1 MKTKTIIVLATLDT
15 KGQEAQFVKEE
26 IERRNH
32 RVVVID
38 TAVVGKAYF
47 QADIFR
53 EEVAEEGGRSL
64 SKLLENPER
73 KVAAPIMAKGAKAI
87 VLKLATESNADG
99 IISMGGT
106 QGTTLAT
113 EVMRALPVGFPKVM
127 VSTMASGNTA
137 PFVDIKDIAML
148 FSVADIMGL
157 NPITR
162 KILSNAAGAV
172 CGMAESGIEI
182 EITKPL
188 VAITTVGITTQGA
201 IRAKE
206 VLEASGY
213 ETIVFH
219 AVGTG
224 GRAMEDLMKQ
234 GLIKAVLDIATLEIT
249 NEMYDALLA
258 AGPERLTVAGKL
270 GLPQV
275 VVPGAISILVYGA
288 PDTVPAKYK
297 NRKTISHSPKITDI
311 RINKDEQVA
320 VAYEIAKRLKDSKGP
335 TVVMVPTKGYDSYS
349 VKGMG
354 FWEPDTD
361 QAFVDVLKKELPPN
375 IPVIEKDQDIN
386 DPKFAE
392 EMARTLVEI
401 MGRVHK

>member
-1 MKTKTIIVLATLDT
+1 MKKNTIIVLATLDT
-15 KGQEAQFVKEE
+15 KGKEAQFVKEE
-26 IERRNH
+26 IEKKNYRA
-32 RVVVID
+32 VLVDAGVI
-38 TAVVGKAYF
+38 GKPTCR
-47 QADIFR
+47 ADISR
-53 EEVAEEGGRSL
+53 EIVAREGGRPL
-64 SKLLENPER
+64 SKLLEKPDR
-73 KVAAPIMAKGAKAI
+73 KVAAPIMVKGATAI
-87 VLKLATESNADG
+87 ITKMVAERKADG

-113 EVMRALPVGFPKVM
+113 EVMRALPIGFPKVM

-182 EITKPL
+182 EIIKPL

-201 IRAKE
+201 IRAKQ
-206 VLEASGY
+206 VLEESGY

-249 NEMYDALLA
+249 NEIYDALLA
-258 AGPERLTVAGKL
+258 GGPERLTIAGRL

-275 VVPGAISILVYGA
+275 VAPGAIAILVYGT
-288 PDTVPAKYK
+288 PDTIPAKYK
-297 NRKTISHSPKITDI
+297 ERKIIPHSPKITDV

-320 VAYEIAKRLKDSKGP
+320 VAYEIARRLKDSKGP
-335 TVVMVPTKGYDSYS
+335 TVFMVPGKGYDSYS
-349 VKGMG
+349 VKGMD
-354 FWEPDTD
+354 FWEPESD
-361 QAFVDVLKKELPPN
+361 QAFVNVLKRKLPPN
-375 IPVIEKDQDIN
+375 IPIMERNRDIN
-386 DPKFAE
+386 DPEFAE
-392 EMARTLVEI
+392 EMAHTLIQI
-401 MGRVHK
+401 MGKVYK

>member
-1 MKTKTIIVLATLDT
+1 MSQKTIIILATLDT
-15 KGQEAQFVKEE
+15 KGQETQFIKEE
-26 IERRNH
+26 IEDRGH

-38 TAVVGKAYF
+38 AGVVGKPYF
-47 QADIFR
+47 EADIPQ
-53 EEVAEEGGRSL
+53 EKVAKEGGRSL
-64 SKLLENPER
+64 SQLLKNPER
-73 KVAAPIMAKGAKAI
+73 KIAAPVMAKGATAI
-87 VLKLATESNADG
+87 IIKMVAERKADG
-99 IISMGGT
+99 IISLGGT

-113 EVMRALPVGFPKVM
+113 EVMRVLPVGFPKVM

-137 PFVDIKDIAML
+137 PFVDIKDITML

-201 IRAKE
+201 IRAKQ
-206 VLEASGY
+206 VLEEAGY

-258 AGPERLTVAGKL
+258 AGPERLTIAGKL

-275 VVPGAISILVYGA
+275 VVPGAIAILVYGT
-288 PDTVPAKYK
+288 PDTIPVKYK
-297 NRKTISHSPKITDI
+297 NRKIISHSPKITDV

-320 VAYEIAKRLKDSKGP
+320 VAYEITKRLKDSKGP
-335 TVVMVPTKGYDSYS
+335 TVVMVPSKGYDSYS
-349 VKGMG
+349 VEGMD
-354 FWEPDTD
+354 FWEPDSD

-375 IPVIEKDQDIN
+375 ISVIERDQDIN
-386 DPKFAE
+386 DPEFAE
-392 EMARTLVEI
+392 EMARTLIEL
-401 MGRVHK
+401 MRKMY

>member
-1 MKTKTIIVLATLDT
+1 MEKKTIIVLATLDT
-15 KGQEAQFVKEE
+15 KGKEAQFVKEE
-26 IERRNH
+26 IENRGH

-38 TAVVGKAYF
+38 TGVVGKPYF
-47 QADIFR
+47 EADISR
-53 EEVAEEGGRSL
+53 EEVAQQGDRPL
-64 SKLLENPER
+64 SELLKNPDR
-73 KVAAPIMAKGAKAI
+73 KTAAPVMAKGAKAI
-87 VLKLATESNADG
+87 VTKMVREKKADG

-127 VSTMASGNTA
+127 VSTVASGNTV

-148 FSVADIMGL
+148 FPVADILGL
-157 NPITR
+157 NPITK

-172 CGMAESGIEI
+172 CGMAESEVKI

-188 VAITTVGITTQGA
+188 VGITTVGITTQAA
-201 IRAKE
+201 IKAKS
-206 VLEASGY
+206 VLEGAGY

-234 GLIKAVLDIATLEIT
+234 GFIKAVLDIATIEVT

-258 AGPERLTVAGKL
+258 AGPERLTTAGRL

-275 VVPGAISILVYGA
+275 IAPGAIAILVYGT
-288 PDTVPAKYK
+288 PDTIPAKYK
-297 NRKTISHSPKITDI
+297 DRKIIAHSPKITDV

-320 VAYEIAKRLKDSKGP
+320 VAHEIVRRLKGSKGS
-335 TVVMVPTKGYDSYS
+335 TVFMVPRKGYDSYS
-349 VKGMG
+349 VEGMD
-354 FWEPDTD
+354 FWELESD
-361 QAFVDVLKKELPPN
+361 QAFVEVLKKELPPK
-375 IPVIEKDQDIN
+375 IPVIERDRDIN
-386 DPKFAE
+386 DPEFAE
-392 EMARTLVEI
+392 EMANTLIEL
-401 MGRVHK
+401 MRKMY

>member
-1 MKTKTIIVLATLDT
+1 MSKKTIVVVATLDT

-26 IERRNH
+26 IEKRGH
-32 RVVVID
+32 GVVVID
-38 TAVVGKAYF
+38 TGVVGKPSF
-47 QADIFR
+47 EADITR
-53 EEVAEEGGRSL
+53 EEVAKEGGRPL
-64 SKLLENPER
+64 SELLKNPER
-73 KVAAPIMAKGAKAI
+73 KIAAPVMAKGAKAI
-87 VLKLATESNADG
+87 VLKMVTERKADG

-137 PFVDIKDIAML
+137 PFVDIKDITML

-157 NPITR
+157 NPITK

-172 CGMAESGIEI
+172 CGMAESEMEI

-201 IRAKE
+201 MRAKQ
-206 VLEASGY
+206 VLEEAGY

-258 AGPERLTVAGKL
+258 AGPERLTTAGRL

-275 VVPGAISILVYGA
+275 VAPGAIAILVYGS
-288 PDTVPAKYK
+288 PNTIPEKYK
-297 NRKTISHSPKITDI
+297 NRKIISHSPKITDV
-311 RINKDEQVA
+311 RINKDEQIA
-320 VAYEIAKRLKDSKGP
+320 VGYEIARRLKGSKGP
-335 TVVMVPTKGYDSYS
+335 TVFMVPGKGYDSYS
-349 VKGMG
+349 VEGMD
-354 FWEPDTD
+354 FWEPDSD

-375 IPVIEKDQDIN
+375 IPVMERNQDIN
-386 DPKFAE
+386 DPEFAE
-392 EMARTLVEI
+392 EMARTLIEI
-401 MGRVHK
+401 MGKVHK

>member
-1 MKTKTIIVLATLDT
+1 MEEKTIIVLATLDT
-15 KGQEAQFVKEE
+15 KGQEAQFIKEE
-26 IERRNH
+26 IENRGH
-32 RVVVID
+32 SVVIID
-38 TAVVGKAYF
+38 TGVVGKPYF
-47 QADIFR
+47 EADVPR
-53 EEVAEEGGRSL
+53 EEVAKKGGRSL
-64 SKLLENPER
+64 SELLKRPDR
-73 KVAAPIMAKGAKAI
+73 TIAAPIMAKGAKAI
-87 VLKLATESNADG
+87 VLRMINDKRADG
-99 IISMGGT
+99 ITSMGGT

-137 PFVDIKDIAML
+137 PFVDIKDITML

-157 NPITR
+157 NPITK

-172 CGMAESGIEI
+172 CGMTESGIEI

-201 IRAKE
+201 IRAKR
-206 VLEASGY
+206 VLEEAGY

-234 GLIKAVLDIATLEIT
+234 GLIKAVLDIATIEIT

-258 AGPERLTVAGKL
+258 AGPERLTTAGRL

-275 VVPGAISILVYGA
+275 VAPGAIAILVYGT
-288 PDTVPAKYK
+288 PNTIPIKYK
-297 NRKTISHSPKITDI
+297 NRKIISHSPKITDV

-320 VAYEIAKRLKDSKGP
+320 VAYEISKRLKDSKGP
-335 TVVMVPTKGYDSYS
+335 TVVMVPSKGYDSYS
-349 VKGMG
+349 VEGMD
-354 FWEPDTD
+354 FWEPDSD
-361 QAFVDVLKKELPPN
+361 QAFVDVLKKELPAN
-375 IPVIEKDQDIN
+375 IPVIERNQDIN
-386 DPKFAE
+386 DPEFAG
-392 EMARTLVEI
+392 EMARTLIEI

>member
-1 MKTKTIIVLATLDT
+1 MEKKTIIVLATLDT
-15 KGQEAQFVKEE
+15 KGKEAQFVKEE
-26 IERRNH
+26 IENRGH

-38 TAVVGKAYF
+38 TGVVGKPYF
-47 QADIFR
+47 EADISR
-53 EEVAEEGGRSL
+53 EEVAQQGDRPL
-64 SKLLENPER
+64 SELLKNPDR
-73 KVAAPIMAKGAKAI
+73 KTAAPVMAKGAKAI
-87 VLKLATESNADG
+87 VTKMVREKKADG

-127 VSTMASGNTA
+127 VSTVASGNTV

-148 FSVADIMGL
+148 FPVADILGL
-157 NPITR
+157 NPITK

-172 CGMAESGIEI
+172 CGMAESKVRI

-188 VAITTVGITTQGA
+188 VGITTVGITTQAA
-201 IRAKE
+201 IKAKS
-206 VLEASGY
+206 VLEGAGY

-234 GLIKAVLDIATLEIT
+234 GFIKAVLDIATIEVT

-258 AGPERLTVAGKL
+258 AGPERLTTAGRL

-275 VVPGAISILVYGA
+275 IAPGAIAILVYGT
-288 PDTVPAKYK
+288 PDTIPAKYK
-297 NRKTISHSPKITDI
+297 GRKMIAHSPKITDV

-320 VAYEIAKRLKDSKGP
+320 VAHEIVRRLKGSKGS
-335 TVVMVPTKGYDSYS
+335 TVFMVPRKGYDSYS
-349 VKGMG
+349 VEGMD
-354 FWEPDTD
+354 FWELESD
-361 QAFVDVLKKELPPN
+361 QAFVEALKKELPPK
-375 IPVIEKDQDIN
+375 IPVIERDRDIN
-386 DPKFAE
+386 DPEFAE
-392 EMARTLVEI
+392 EMANTLIEL
-401 MGRVHK
+401 MRKTY